1 MKKILIKII
10 TLVCAILPIC
20 LLADSS
26 ITNMYSAPIGI
37 KVPYYRGIN
46 PIPRNIIIVLQPGDF
61 YKGKIGKNGYIYEQY
76 GLMPGIAE
84 KLIQNNSTNVIVSY
98 SLDRTKE
105 DESYK
110 KFVAGLT
117 SSSMPDWWVTECQE
131 RYFKE
136 IREAERAL
144 EDNSKKIRSTISLY
158 DDKKLYKKY
167 YNQAL
172 HSYSFLTN
180 IQNRINEL
188 SATNSDPDK
197 DGLDN
202 VTEYYCGSNPWK
214 ESGIVSYPKY
224 LQLIPDG
231 SPMVTGCF
239 YIANRSPS
247 NLFCK
252 FDNALIRIQDGRY
265 RPFLFDEYGKSID
278 GGMDVPGQS
287 TNKVF
292 CLIKDE
298 YFPRCFYGGYD
309 ISISVTNN
317 LIGEI
322 ILYTPGNYSHP
333 LKQPINLLPQA
344 GYRVEPGERIL
355 CNWEDEW
362 DKKWDNKS
370 RDYLNYQIPNDYQL
384 QVIGL
389 QKKFPL
395 TLHIEEKK
403 PILLIE
409 KDDWLNFVIE
419 PGIYLWRVNK
429 QTCFSNPI
437 SSEWSWFSIGREVAP
452 EKGKALGND
461 NAWKNYYGQ
470 VIFVYAFA
478 KKPYDLPMGSYQ
490 ARESSRFL
498 EPLMKNQILYRTN
511 ESFRIKGVFS
521 KPGVYT
527 NTWLDISSDG
537 KTNDIRQYF
546 IVRNP
551 AEKKNV
557 RSYYYLKDK
566 TIVHELF
573 VNVPFQYKERQFFE
587 NFSKTEDLVWDKNL
601 TMQFDTSLPKGLN
614 LKKTEDGEDLEIMGV
629 PLKAG
634 DFKTCLVF
642 SNGKSEV
649 KEKHIFKI
657 KDIGEPCL
665 EPEKKFKTMYKK
677 FSSSCVTRNRGVFH
691 SSYVGLPM
699 TYCFYRELKERPHDY
714 IYYISNC
721 TVKVIGK
728 LPEGIVVTNLPLT
741 AEEEYSNFMPE
752 ENSPFRKMFDKFYRD
767 RDKVWYG
774 FTGTPIEAGT
784 FTNLLV
790 FTEPGNVFTNRHIFI
805 IKKDLD

>member
-1 MKKILIKII
+1 MDFYTESLSKHLITTIFVAML
-10 TLVCAILPIC
+10 TLAALGGVSTNTYLNEYALPVVIQ
-20 LLADSS
+20 
-26 ITNMYSAPIGI
+26 
-37 KVPYYRGIN
+37 VPYYKTKDSAPELID
-46 PIPRNIIIVLQPGDF
+46 ITLKPGDL
-61 YKGKIGKNGYIYEQY
+61 YEGCEGRNGYVYEKY
-76 GLMPGIAE
+76 GLMPGIMEEYTGKFE
-84 KLIQNNSTNVIVSY
+84 KNPVVY
-98 SLDRTKE
+98 SKE
-105 DESYK
+105 
-110 KFVAGLT
+110 
-117 SSSMPDWWVTECQE
+117 
-131 RYFKE
+131 
-136 IREAERAL
+136 ERAL
-144 EDNSKKIRSTISLY
+144 WDAEYAEYQKGLLAETMPENWVEENKEKYKDAVASIQRMIELKTNLIANSNDEGSIFVLQREVEDYVSEYNSI
-158 DDKKLYKKY
+158 
-167 YNQAL
+167 
-172 HSYSFLTN
+172 TN
-180 IQNRINEL
+180 IQDRINDLTSPE
-188 SATNSDPDK
+188 SDPDH
-197 DGLDN
+197 DGLN
-202 VTEYYCGSNPWK
+202 NRTEFCRGSNPWL
-214 ESGIVSYPKY
+214 EDYITAYPKIVQIVPDKNTVATGVFY
-224 LQLIPDG
+224 VVNTLQTNITIELRNIL
-231 SPMVTGCF
+231 
-239 YIANRSPS
+239 NRIKEP
-247 NLFCK
+247 K
-252 FDNALIRIQDGRY
+252 Y
-265 RPFLFDEYGKSID
+265 FLNFAID
-278 GGMDVPGQS
+278 GTSELTNAFTIGSCS
-287 TNKVF
+287 TNKIYV
-292 CLIKDE
+292 LLNALN
-298 YFPRCFYGGYD
+298 FPPNLGYD
-309 ISISVTNN
+309 YFIRVCDTNKCYSV
-317 LIGEI
+317 IK
-322 ILYTPGNYSHP
+322 LYTPGDYS
-333 LKQPINLLPQA
+333 
-344 GYRVEPGERIL
+344 
-355 CNWEDEW
+355 
-362 DKKWDNKS
+362 KK
-370 RDYLNYQIPNDYQL
+370 
-384 QVIGL
+384 L
-389 QKKFPL
+389 QKPTGLNPANGTRYEKLEKLCLGWQDDENNETDKNYVRTQYKPQIVGVNHDLYLFTRPVVQKSVSYDISVKNPDGI
-395 TLHIEEKK
+395 HI
-403 PILLIE
+403 
-409 KDDWLNFVIE
+409 
-419 PGIYLWRVNK
+419 WRVNK
-429 QTCFSNPI
+429 QDVFSDPV
-437 SSEWSWFSIGREVAP
+437 SSDWSWFSVGREIAP
-452 EKGKALGND
+452 EKGKASAYD
-461 NAWKNYYGQ
+461 QAWISHNGQ
-470 VIFVYAFA
+470 TRFVYAFA
-478 KKPYDLPMGSYQ
+478 EKPYDLPMGSYQ

-741 AEEEYSNFMPE
+741 AEEGYNKPLPE